1 MADHKIRVLLA
12 KVGLD
17 GHDRGINVIAT
28 WLRDAGME
36 VIYLGPFQT
45 VDKVVSS
52 AIAEDVDVMGLSF
65 LGGEHLF
72 YAEETLGKMAEKN
85 LQVPLIL
92 GGIIPKP
99 DIPRLKRIGVSEVFP
114 AGTSLETIVQKIKD
128 VVKSNNGG

>member
-1 MADHKIRVLLA
+1 MPEKVIRVLLA

-45 VDKVVSS
+45 VDKVVKS
-52 AIAEDVDVMGLSF
+52 AIAEDVDVIGLSF

-72 YAEETLGKMAEKN
+72 YAAEIMSKMRENN
-85 LQVPLIL
+85 LTVPLVI

-99 DIPRLKRIGVSEVFP
+99 DIPQLKQMGVKEVFP
-114 AGTSLETIVQKIKD
+114 AGTPLETIVHKIT
-128 VVKSNNGG
+128 SLAESGG